1 MYVCNDAKNCTYIT
15 APQEILVSGTHY
27 MAFKASRLF
36 IILDIT
42 LKVVLFNHK
51 VGKMIDLAFKK
62 FDILV

>member
-1 MYVCNDAKNCTYIT
+1 MFVTTPKIARSLVT

-27 MAFKASRLF
+27 MAFKASLLF

>member
-1 MYVCNDAKNCTYIT
+1 
-15 APQEILVSGTHY
+15 

-62 FDILV
+62 IDILV

>member
-1 MYVCNDAKNCTYIT
+1 
-15 APQEILVSGTHY
+15 